1 MSFTRSSTRPPTGS
15 KASKPAC
22 RKATSLRLRPTSAAA
37 RASGI
42 RNQVG
47 LKPNPTFGF
56 NGSQVGDAGTDQYSL
71 LVEQTFVRGDKL
83 PWNQQVIGND
93 VSAMNW
99 LVETQRQHLRTD
111 IRLAFYDAL
120 AAQK

>member
-1 MSFTRSSTRPPTGS
+1 
-15 KASKPAC
+15 
-22 RKATSLRLRPTSAAA
+22 
-37 RASGI
+37 
-42 RNQVG
+42 
-47 LKPNPTFGF
+47 
-56 NGSQVGDAGTDQYSL
+56 VGDAGTDQYSL